1 MVWII
6 TCNKNNG
13 AVGTSLRKPKMF
25 NTKQAALDWISE
37 NRSLFPKCNLYPE
50 EFKPTSPGIITATIE
65 TKEPPEIFGY
75 QIYQYDFS
83 NF

>member
-6 TCNKNNG
+6 TCNKDNG
-13 AVGTSLRKPKMF
+13 AVGTSLHEPKF
-25 NTKQAALDWISE
+25 FDTKQAALDWISE
-37 NRSLFPKCNLYPE
+37 NKGLFPDCKLDPE
-50 EFKPTSPGIITATIE
+50 ECKPVGPGIITATIE
-65 TKEPPEIFGY
+65 TKEPPEISGY